1 MTLMDSAAAD
11 SPEETRSDA
20 LNTLLMSCRSSG
32 NFEGSPNEKINGSF
46 YEINADMPIRFR
58 YQFDNPVIVQS
69 PAHFR
74 SNSQSIQNVSE
85 HTPSPQLQQSPVDDT
100 NNELQIDRNSDRQEL
115 SNHIRHSTNKS
126 FQTPSKHRDPTSGQ
140 WASSFFAET
149 VAGFT
154 QHVSAAQ
161 EKLDSLYSQLT
172 AHKTEQHSDC
182 LRTTDVPPPNL
193 TLSFHGGY
201 PNQEESSL
209 HTIHSSSKHSISVVD
224 EVERFSQVAHK
235 SENSRAEIGKT
246 LHCDHTPSAH
256 QRDLSS
262 LDTLD
267 KMPTSQID
275 LQIGSQTYFTGSPNE
290 KINGSFYEINA
301 DMPIR
306 FRYQFDNP
314 VIVQSPAHFR
324 SNSQSIQNVSEHTP
338 SPQLQQSPVDDTNN
352 ELQIDRNSDR
362 QELSNHIRH
371 STNKSFQTPSKHRDP
386 TSGQWASSFFAETVA
401 GFTQHVS
408 AAQEKLDSLYSQLTA
423 HKTEQHSDCLRTTD
437 VPPPNL
443 TLSFHGGYPNQE
455 ESSLHTIHSSSKH
468 SISVVDEVER
478 FSQVAHKSENS
489 RAEIGKTLHCD
500 HTPSAHQRDLSS
512 LDTLDKMP
520 TSKWIAGSSLKHTFD
535 PDEST
540 VASEQVIKN
549 DPDSFA
555 NNASSMTGLSLF
567 QRQTL
572 FAIGSGENNYR
583 YCHQQS
589 KRAIGPNHNS
599 VTIPDVQQ
607 QFINTMNLSMSS
619 GCRDCDMQVQNDSLF
634 TPSDFGEVNKQVYAR
649 ANKQC
654 LQGRSQS
661 IRSNKTSR
669 MTANEETGLVTSR
682 CSLPFKWMQIKRQHP
697 RLTNTGGALSTGASV
712 QRGKQPHVN
721 MIKQALGREYLKT
734 ADQMEMHTNGSLTA
748 CALQEAFNYVTDGC
762 GTFDQSIPF
771 PVQALAEVGGSS
783 YRDDG
788 AIGWSVAYDQSKAAE
803 YPWNITSD
811 CTSATQTT
819 VLPSSLSGQN
829 SMNGR
834 INFTNKQL
842 TELEKEFHFNR
853 YLTRARRIEI
863 ANDLGL
869 TETQVKIWFQNRR
882 MKQKKRMRDQW
893 FGVPKTSEDP
903 VFESSIRRQHIQT
916 QIKEDG
922 QSADD
927 SYNTLCDTK
936 LLTMEHASFN
946 GYYRESH
953 EDDYR
958 SSGFSIPSE
967 CTSKF
972 NIPGCLAS
980 NDFYAK

>member
-1 MTLMDSAAAD
+1 MSIPASYNLYNLDSQATYGNSNNSAVL
-11 SPEETRSDA
+11 SP
-20 LNTLLMSCRSSG
+20 SSQTY
-32 NFEGSPNEKINGSF
+32 FTGSPNEKVNGSF

-69 PAHFR
+69 PACFR
-74 SNSQSIQNVSE
+74 STSQSIQNVSE

-100 NNELQIDRNSDRQEL
+100 NSELQSDRNSDRQEL
-115 SNHIRHSTNKS
+115 SNHIRHSPNKS
-126 FQTPSKHRDPTSGQ
+126 FQIASKHRDPTSGQ

-172 AHKTEQHSDC
+172 AHKTEQHSDF
-182 LRTTDVPPPNL
+182 LRTTDMPPPNL

-201 PNQEESSL
+201 PNQEESTL
-209 HTIHSSSKHSISVVD
+209 HTIHNSSTHSSSVLD
-224 EVERFSQVAHK
+224 EVDRFSHMTHK
-235 SENSRAEIGKT
+235 SENLRAEISKT

-262 LDTLD
+262 LD
-267 KMPTSQID
+267 S
-275 LQIGSQTYFTGSPNE
+275 
-290 KINGSFYEINA
+290 
-301 DMPIR
+301 
-306 FRYQFDNP
+306 
-314 VIVQSPAHFR
+314 
-324 SNSQSIQNVSEHTP
+324 
-338 SPQLQQSPVDDTNN
+338 
-352 ELQIDRNSDR
+352 
-362 QELSNHIRH
+362 
-371 STNKSFQTPSKHRDP
+371 
-386 TSGQWASSFFAETVA
+386 
-401 GFTQHVS
+401 
-408 AAQEKLDSLYSQLTA
+408 
-423 HKTEQHSDCLRTTD
+423 
-437 VPPPNL
+437 
-443 TLSFHGGYPNQE
+443 
-455 ESSLHTIHSSSKH
+455 
-468 SISVVDEVER
+468 
-478 FSQVAHKSENS
+478 
-489 RAEIGKTLHCD
+489 
-500 HTPSAHQRDLSS
+500 
-512 LDTLDKMP
+512 LDKMP
-520 TSKWIAGSSLKHTFD
+520 TSKWIARSSVKHTFD
-535 PDEST
+535 PIGST
-540 VASEQVIKN
+540 ADSEQVIKN

-555 NNASSMTGLSLF
+555 NNASSTTGLSLL

-572 FAIGSGENNYR
+572 FAIGSGENSYR
-583 YCHQQS
+583 YCHNQS
-589 KRAIGPNHNS
+589 KRSLVPNHNS
-599 VTIPDVQQ
+599 VTIPEVQQ

-619 GCRDCDMQVQNDSLF
+619 GCRDCDIQVQNDSLF
-634 TPSDFGEVNKQVYAR
+634 PPSDLGEANKNVSAR

-654 LQGRSQS
+654 IQGRSQS
-661 IRSNKTSR
+661 IRSSKASQ
-669 MTANEETGLVTSR
+669 MPANEDTGLVTSR

-697 RLTNTGGALSTGASV
+697 RPTNTAGGLSTGTSV

-734 ADQMEMHTNGSLTA
+734 ADQIEMHTNGSLTA
-748 CALQEAFNYVTDGC
+748 YTLQEAFNYVTDGC
-762 GTFDQSIPF
+762 GTLDHSIPF
-771 PVQALAEVGGSS
+771 PVQALAEVGDSS
-783 YRDDG
+783 YRDTG
-788 AIGWSVAYDQSKAAE
+788 AIGWSVAYDQGKPAE
-803 YPWNITSD
+803 YPWNTTSD
-811 CTSATQTT
+811 CTGATQTT
-819 VLPSSLSGQN
+819 VLPPSLSGQN
-829 SMNGR
+829 SVNGR

-882 MKQKKRMRDQW
+882 MKQKKRMRDQF
-893 FGVPKTSEDP
+893 FGVPKTSEDL
-903 VFESSIRRQHIQT
+903 VFESSIRRPHFQT

-922 QSADD
+922 QSTDD

-972 NIPGCLAS
+972 NIPGCLTS

>member
-1 MTLMDSAAAD
+1 
-11 SPEETRSDA
+11 
-20 LNTLLMSCRSSG
+20 
-32 NFEGSPNEKINGSF
+32 
-46 YEINADMPIRFR
+46 MPIRFR

-209 HTIHSSSKHSISVVD
+209 HTIHSSS
-224 EVERFSQVAHK
+224 
-235 SENSRAEIGKT
+235 T
-246 LHCDHTPSAH
+246 
-256 QRDLSS
+256 
-262 LDTLD
+262 
-267 KMPTSQID
+267 
-275 LQIGSQTYFTGSPNE
+275 
-290 KINGSFYEINA
+290 
-301 DMPIR
+301 
-306 FRYQFDNP
+306 
-314 VIVQSPAHFR
+314 
-324 SNSQSIQNVSEHTP
+324 
-338 SPQLQQSPVDDTNN
+338 
-352 ELQIDRNSDR
+352 
-362 QELSNHIRH
+362 
-371 STNKSFQTPSKHRDP
+371 
-386 TSGQWASSFFAETVA
+386 
-401 GFTQHVS
+401 
-408 AAQEKLDSLYSQLTA
+408 
-423 HKTEQHSDCLRTTD
+423 
-437 VPPPNL
+437 
-443 TLSFHGGYPNQE
+443 
-455 ESSLHTIHSSSKH
+455 H

-634 TPSDFGEVNKQVYAR
+634 TPSDFGEVNKQIMLQLGYEELQFAHAVDQVGDLNQDDGASPELETSAAR
-649 ANKQC
+649 GSKSGGKGMTTRSKRHTFQVDGNKRAFRTQLC
-654 LQGRSQS
+654 GYSARVLTIE
-661 IRSNKTSR
+661 IRDIKCDNFQPIKSNFT
-669 MTANEETGLVTSR
+669 TGIVLIGFQIHDA
-682 CSLPFKWMQIKRQHP
+682 LPIAYFGQNP
-697 RLTNTGGALSTGASV
+697 TGALSTGASV

-958 SSGFSIPSE
+958 SSGFSIPRPCLNSASLLVNKRCRIVLSPVPAPSSVLKPEYGHNSVLNEHFYLKAKQQYMPLSAYSE
-967 CTSKF
+967 QEVTYIPRSSTQTEYRKLRSIVIESVGENFPQLF
-972 NIPGCLAS
+972 NPGLRS
-980 NDFYAK
+980 FDHYYQVS